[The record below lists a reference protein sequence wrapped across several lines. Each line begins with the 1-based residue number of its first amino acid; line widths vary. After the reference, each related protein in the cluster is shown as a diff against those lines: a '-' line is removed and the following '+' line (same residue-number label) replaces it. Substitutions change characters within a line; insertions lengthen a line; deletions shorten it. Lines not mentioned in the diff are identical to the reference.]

1 MEQMSLELPPTKHVR
16 EVVYCEHCRHGTT
29 ERGGVLCLKGG
40 AHLKR
45 RGFFCADG
53 ELEVRGK

>member
-1 MEQMSLELPPTKHVR
+1 MEQMTLKLPPTRHVR
-16 EVVYCEHCRHGTT
+16 EVVYCEDCRHGTQ
-29 ERGGVLCLKGG
+29 ERDGILCLKGG

-53 ELEVRGK
+53 ELAERGR

>member
-1 MEQMSLELPPTKHVR
+1 MEQMVLELPPAKHVR
-16 EVVYCEHCRHGTT
+16 EIVYCEDCKHGRP
-29 ERGGVLCLKGG
+29 EHRSVLCLKGG

-53 ELEVRGK
+53 ELAERGQ